1 MELSDA
7 EWKVMH
13 ALWERAP
20 ATVREVHERV
30 VDQTGW
36 AYSTAK
42 TLLTRLVDKGAV
54 AVERRGNTGVFSPL
68 ISRSDARRQ
77 AVRGLLGRAFGGT
90 FGALISHI
98 VDDERLTA
106 RDRDEL
112 RALLE
117 AERSVAPRPTK
128 KGRGR

>member
-1 MELSDA
+1 
-7 EWKVMH
+7 MH

-20 ATVREVHERV
+20 ATVREVHELV
-30 VDQTGW
+30 VDQSGW
-36 AYSTAK
+36 AYSTVK

-68 ISRSDARRQ
+68 VTRSDARRR

-90 FGALISHI
+90 FGAIISHI

-106 RDRDEL
+106 KDREEL

-117 AERSVAPRPTK
+117 AERARTPRPPK
-128 KGRGR
+128 KGRR